1 EEAPRRA
8 GARRQRR
15 RQRRAHAEAA
25 QAGRRRGRSSCG
37 ARGPRDRG
45 RGGRAGAGPGA
56 GRHPRRHRRAERRHP
71 GVRRRLALEVQAG
84 AGGLQEV
91 RGFLPRAGADR
102 RRRGRRQ
109 LPGDEG
115 GRGAPAG
122 LPRRQGHADL
132 AEARGGRLAGVL
144 PGDAPGRAGAGSAL
158 RRAPA
163 GRAAEKMNSKQS
175 RAEAS
180 GDAACLAALTA
191 AAQNSGFPAAKAC
204 ALQAP
209 APAGAGEVAASGGAA
224 ATEAG
229 RRKKT
234 ARASRGR
241 RSRRTCRRQ

>member
-102 RRRGRRQ
+102 RRRGRQ

-132 AEARGGRLAGVL
+132 AGPGRREARSACRARRGETLPRARATAQGPESSGVT
-144 PGDAPGRAGAGSAL
+144 RV
-158 RRAPA
+158 R
-163 GRAAEKMNSKQS
+163 E
-175 RAEAS
+175 
-180 GDAACLAALTA
+180 
-191 AAQNSGFPAAKAC
+191 NSGSF
-204 ALQAP
+204 L
-209 APAGAGEVAASGGAA
+209 
-224 ATEAG
+224 
-229 RRKKT
+229 
-234 ARASRGR
+234 
-241 RSRRTCRRQ
+241 